1 MVSGGKTTATTSS
14 SNTTT
19 TSHKPS
25 SSSSSSTSSRSHASS
40 TAAAAKPPLESSDDY
55 SSEEDDVV
63 SASNVRRSY
72 DASYQL
78 VGVSDASL
86 TSSSASIS
94 SVTSSLTSSLVL
106 EGGSDTSSSSG
117 GSGSSSTSSK
127 AVRSHGF
134 KHYDR
139 PSLLSSEASANSY
152 RGLINLLVILLVR
165 SIDSTRFEAS
175 TSVGGVADCLRA
187 RVIVCDELP
196 SRGRE
201 CPQVRLAAIDAT
213 TTRLASLACNHHH
226 SRYHPHHSMPLHS
239 NQRIKP
245 MH

>member
-1 MVSGGKTTATTSS
+1 
-14 SNTTT
+14 
-19 TSHKPS
+19 
-25 SSSSSSTSSRSHASS
+25 
-40 TAAAAKPPLESSDDY
+40 
-55 SSEEDDVV
+55 V

-106 EGGSDTSSSSG
+106 EGGSDLTTSSSSG

-165 SIDSTRFEAS
+165 SIDSIRS
-175 TSVGGVADCLRA
+175 KHRRWWSG
-187 RVIVCDELP
+187 
-196 SRGRE
+196 
-201 CPQVRLAAIDAT
+201 
-213 TTRLASLACNHHH
+213 
-226 SRYHPHHSMPLHS
+226 
-239 NQRIKP
+239 
-245 MH
+245 